1 MIVRPQVKL
10 LLLIAVVLIIVAFVY
25 MDTRS
30 KGGIVTVGES
40 ERWAR
45 WPEKSGNSAPGTG
58 AYIDNPAE
66 LYRTGFA
73 LEDISKKLLEQ
84 RNNLSR
90 ILNLKQQKLGQ
101 LECEVRINN
110 VLLLC
115 FCTNAHCSC
124 TMLLFLHHLQTCNS
138 INMLYARVLSHY
150 SSVLQDSYF
159 L

>member
-1 MIVRPQVKL
+1 MLVRPHVKL
-10 LLLIAVVLIIVAFVY
+10 LLLVAVVLLIVAFVY

-30 KGGIVTVGES
+30 KGSIVTVGES

-45 WPEKSGNSAPGTG
+45 RPEKSGNSAPGTV
-58 AYIDNPAE
+58 AYIEKPTE

-115 FCTNAHCSC
+115 FCTSAHCSC
-124 TMLLFLHHLQTCNS
+124 TILLFLHNLQTCSS
-138 INMLYARVLSHY
+138 INMLFAR
-150 SSVLQDSYF
+150 F
-159 L
+159 